1 MIRNSVRASRASKG
15 MSQSDLAQKIDATRQ
30 TVAAIEK
37 GDYSPSALLAL
48 RIAYALE
55 IPFNELFWLEEEK

>member
-1 MIRNSVRASRASKG
+1 